1 MFENDFGLD
10 RPLDPEEERGLADTK
25 TDYDVEDRGTWMVV
39 TVGNRIGLLSSDSK
53 HDVVLYMTGDF
64 GSVKE
69 HTEYAAKIAERLN
82 RTIPD

>member
-25 TDYDVEDRGTWMVV
+25 YDHDVEDRGKWRVDFWDTKIVLV
-39 TVGNRIGLLSSDSK
+39 SNDSK
-53 HDVVLYMTGDF
+53 HDVALHITGDF
-64 GSVKE
+64 GSIQDRL
-69 HTEYAAKIAERLN
+69 EYATKIAGRLN